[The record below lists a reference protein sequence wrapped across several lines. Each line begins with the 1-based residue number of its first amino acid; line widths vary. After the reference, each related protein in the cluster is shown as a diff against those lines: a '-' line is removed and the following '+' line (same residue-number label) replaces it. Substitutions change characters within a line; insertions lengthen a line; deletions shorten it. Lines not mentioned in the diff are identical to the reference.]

1 MWVKLIKKI
10 EKTHASSEFLKPT
23 IFSSLRLFV
32 LQGGSLANSYLAL
45 KRLLISDINEE
56 MISESVISFY
66 ILVDI
71 GSFALMEDLS
81 FKLPNSPHK
90 LNDNKSN

>member
-1 MWVKLIKKI
+1 
-10 EKTHASSEFLKPT
+10 
-23 IFSSLRLFV
+23 
-32 LQGGSLANSYLAL
+32 
-45 KRLLISDINEE
+45 

-71 GSFALMEDLS
+71 GSLALMEDLS

-90 LNDNKSN
+90 LNDNKSNSLAL